1 MINFEEINVCAFTSS
16 AFDYLSPCYVCQT
29 TSYDNSKC
37 FYPPPG
43 ALSIRNASAV
53 STQPLIIDFG
63 VEWINTGA
71 QSVQFRAQ
79 VRVGPSTQ
87 SGTITLAPGE
97 STGIIP
103 GIIAV
108 STPGTYDVFFEALAV
123 ATLTPL
129 IPPTIISVTVAGVP
143 PPPPPPGPQ
152 FGDISISLFSA
163 VDAGAL
169 SITATA
175 NYTNNRSDISIS
187 VDMVVDVLT
196 QVGFLVT
203 GAQLPQ
209 VLPPGQ
215 GVTFG
220 SNLQVPISGTYIV
233 RWSAFESVT
242 SLMLAT
248 MQEVNV
254 AV

>member
-1 MINFEEINVCAFTSS
+1 MVNRKSRLGLIIATIVGAGVAIIAFTRGQ
-16 AFDYLSPCYVCQT
+16 VQ
-29 TSYDNSKC
+29 
-37 FYPPPG
+37 PPG

-63 VEWINTGA
+63 SEWINTGA
-71 QSVQFRAQ
+71 QTVQFIAQ
-79 VRVGPSTQ
+79 VRVGTTSQ

-97 STGIIP
+97 STGIIT
-103 GIIAV
+103 GIIALA
-108 STPGTYDVFFEALAV
+108 TQGTYDVFFEALAV
-123 ATLTPL
+123 GTLTPL
-129 IPPTIISVTVAGVP
+129 IPPTIISVTVEGGPP

-152 FGDISISLFSA
+152 FGDIIINLFSA
-163 VDAGAL
+163 IDAGAL
-169 SITATA
+169 TINTMA

-196 QVGFLVT
+196 QAGTLVT
-203 GAQLPQ
+203 GARLAQ

-220 SNLQVPISGTYIV
+220 SNLQVLSSGTYIV
-233 RWSAFESVT
+233 RWSAFESAT

-254 AV
+254 AL